1 MPMTLI
7 KGEYR
12 VVGAAPD
19 GDSIRFYPDAADAW
33 ERAGLNVRPN
43 AAGGAQLRLEGIDA
57 LETHYTPAVGD
68 LRNLHQPHDLGR
80 AAAAELLRLLGFEEV
95 VRRDDEVVT
104 SATPATRP
112 GHIYTRF
119 ADKYGRAVAFAYAGT
134 SDQPDLAAVFLDA
147 AALAGSVNQQLLAS
161 GLEYPTYYS
170 KLFVDLRAA
179 LNGAVEEAR
188 AAGRGVW
195 PDDVT
200 MKGVTVDSLATL
212 TDVAVVVPKLFR
224 RLVDYL
230 SINNGDVSLDGL
242 PAYLASRDD
251 RLVVVSTGQITG
263 FDNVLVVDGQ
273 TVRMTR
279 PPEDLVFIEG

>member
-12 VVGAAPD
+12 VVGAGPD

-212 TDVAVVVPKLFR
+212 TDVAVVLPKLFR

-230 SINNGDVSLDGL
+230 SINNGDVSLAGL

>member
-1 MPMTLI
+1 M
-7 KGEYR
+7 
-12 VVGAAPD
+12 
-19 GDSIRFYPDAADAW
+19 
-33 ERAGLNVRPN
+33 
-43 AAGGAQLRLEGIDA
+43 
-57 LETHYTPAVGD
+57 
-68 LRNLHQPHDLGR
+68 
-80 AAAAELLRLLGFEEV
+80 
-95 VRRDDEVVT
+95 
-104 SATPATRP
+104 
-112 GHIYTRF
+112 
-119 ADKYGRAVAFAYAGT
+119 
-134 SDQPDLAAVFLDA
+134 FLDA

-212 TDVAVVVPKLFR
+212 TDVAVVLPKLFR

-230 SINNGDVSLDGL
+230 SINNGDVSLAGL

>member
-1 MPMTLI
+1 
-7 KGEYR
+7 
-12 VVGAAPD
+12 
-19 GDSIRFYPDAADAW
+19 
-33 ERAGLNVRPN
+33 
-43 AAGGAQLRLEGIDA
+43 
-57 LETHYTPAVGD
+57 
-68 LRNLHQPHDLGR
+68 
-80 AAAAELLRLLGFEEV
+80 
-95 VRRDDEVVT
+95 
-104 SATPATRP
+104 
-112 GHIYTRF
+112 
-119 ADKYGRAVAFAYAGT
+119 
-134 SDQPDLAAVFLDA
+134 
-147 AALAGSVNQQLLAS
+147 LLAS

-212 TDVAVVVPKLFR
+212 TDVAVVLPKLFR

-230 SINNGDVSLDGL
+230 SINNGDVSLAGL

>member
-1 MPMTLI
+1 MTLI

>member
-1 MPMTLI
+1 MPMTLV

-12 VVGAAPD
+12 VVRAAPD

-68 LRNLHQPHDLGR
+68 LRNLHQSHDLGR

-134 SDQPDLAAVFLDA
+134 TDQPDLAAVFLDA

-188 AAGRGVW
+188 TAGRGVW

-212 TDVAVVVPKLFR
+212 TDVAVVLPKLFR

-230 SINNGDVSLDGL
+230 SINNGDVSLAGL

>member
-119 ADKYGRAVAFAYAGT
+119 ADKYGRAVAFAFAGT

-212 TDVAVVVPKLFR
+212 TDVAVVLPKLFR